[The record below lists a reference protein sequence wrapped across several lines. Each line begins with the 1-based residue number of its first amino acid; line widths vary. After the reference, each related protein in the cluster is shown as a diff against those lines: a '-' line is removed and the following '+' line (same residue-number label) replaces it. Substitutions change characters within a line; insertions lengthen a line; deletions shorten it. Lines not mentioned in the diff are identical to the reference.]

1 MKITYFFICKNI
13 RKFQCLNTP
22 RKVSI
27 TVGFFREG
35 VFFLLWG
42 TGQEIWGFPSPR
54 HSCHMEN
61 LNFGILREI
70 RKIPYFFKSCFS
82 RVYGHAPAKAI
93 KNQSLL
99 IRCGASRRSET
110 QSFGSI
116 IKKLIVYFPRFFYKV
131 L

>member
-13 RKFQCLNTP
+13 RKFQCLNLP
-22 RKVSI
+22 PCELSQLER
-27 TVGFFREG
+27 FREG

-54 HSCHMEN
+54 GSCHIEQLKN
-61 LNFGILREI
+61 GILREI

-99 IRCGASRRSET
+99 IRLGASRLGET

-116 IKKLIVYFPRFFYKV
+116 RILFFLIFSATYINVA
-131 L
+131 

>member
-13 RKFQCLNTP
+13 RKFQCLNLP
-22 RKVSI
+22 PCELAQVN
-27 TVGFFREG
+27 FFREG

-42 TGQEIWGFPSPR
+42 TGQETWGFPKSEWL
-54 HSCHMEN
+54 CHMV
-61 LNFGILREI
+61 LTKIGILREN

-99 IRCGASRRSET
+99 IRLGASRLGET

-116 IKKLIVYFPRFFYKV
+116 PLAT
-131 L
+131 